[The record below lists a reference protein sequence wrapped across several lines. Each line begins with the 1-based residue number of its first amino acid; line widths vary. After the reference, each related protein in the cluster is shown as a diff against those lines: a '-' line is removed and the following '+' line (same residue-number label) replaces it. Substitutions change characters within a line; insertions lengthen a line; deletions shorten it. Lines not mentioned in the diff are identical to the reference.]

1 MRIPRG
7 VGYAIYLVTAVCVLL
22 VLAELGAR
30 WAFPRANTADTDRT
44 LFDLRGDLVR
54 WHPRASGTSFGRAV
68 HIDEFGFRDLGEA
81 PATPGESWLLL
92 GDSVT
97 FGVGVDAR
105 DTFAGRL
112 QAAYPSVKIW
122 NTAVVGYSLEDYW
135 PAAQWFF
142 ATFPRPTRVLLVFCL
157 NDPMERQRPDQQAEG
172 LLASTLGFLRRH
184 STLYIVA
191 KGVLTDRS
199 QAYFRHDLGFYDPAN
214 PRFGRA
220 IDLLGRI
227 QELVA
232 QIGVPLLVVV
242 VPYEYQLREATEEN
256 RLPQRMLAVQLAAMH
271 VDSLD
276 LYDAFAAYPGAKD
289 DLFLYGDPMHLSVD
303 GHALVYAELTRALAP
318 N

>member
-1 MRIPRG
+1 MRVSRG
-7 VGYAIYLVTAVCVLL
+7 FGYAIYLVAAVCVLL

-30 WAFPRANTADTDRT
+30 WAFPQANTADTDRA

-81 PATPGESWLLL
+81 PTTPSESWLLL

-135 PAAQWFF
+135 RGAAVVFCDVPAADSGPVVVLPQRSDGATAARSAGGGIARIDPRFF
-142 ATFPRPTRVLLVFCL
+142 TPALDALHRR
-157 NDPMERQRPDQQAEG
+157 EG
-172 LLASTLGFLRRH
+172 RSD
-184 STLYIVA
+184 
-191 KGVLTDRS
+191 DRS

-220 IDLLGRI
+220 VDLIGRI
-227 QELVA
+227 QKLVA
-232 QIGVPLLVVV
+232 QAGIPLLVVV

-256 RLPQRMLAVQLAAMH
+256 RLPQRVLAGQLAAVH

-276 LYDAFAAYPGAKD
+276 LYDAFAAYPGAKAD
-289 DLFLYGDPMHLSVD
+289 CPVRRPDAFVGGGARTGLCGV
-303 GHALVYAELTRALAP
+303 GALACA
-318 N
+318 